1 MAGSKTPSLAGEGW
15 GGGVATKKGGGRAEG
30 PESPAPRAGGLVSQ
44 LRRARGFTLLEV
56 LIAFVILAVSMT
68 VILQV
73 FSSGMRGAR
82 LADAYTTATLLAK
95 SVLAETGVETPLVEG
110 EDGGEF
116 DNGFKWRRLVTLYED
131 EAMPETLGLP
141 VAAYRVTVEVSWD
154 DGARS
159 VGLETIRLRPP
170 EGRLIE
176 EAGE

>member
-1 MAGSKTPSLAGEGW
+1 MVAGSKTPSPLAGEGW
-15 GGGVATKKGGGRAEG
+15 GGARAEG
-30 PESPAPRAGGLVSQ
+30 PESPAQRADGLASQPRRG
-44 LRRARGFTLLEV
+44 RGFTLLEV

-82 LADAYTTATLLAK
+82 LADAYVTATLLAK

-110 EDGGEF
+110 EDGGDF
-116 DNGFKWRRLVTLYED
+116 DNGFKWRRVVTLYED

-159 VGLETIRLRPP
+159 ASRRSACA
-170 EGRLIE
+170 RQR
-176 EAGE
+176 AG